1 MDPGGDELRLQ
12 IVIRYRQADH
22 AALSQALVIRPRVCH
37 LLPGLP
43 ALTQF
48 ARFIPALY
56 GIIQA
61 GFIMLRFYTTRSIFA
76 IPPSGQSN
84 GDAPVALFK
93 AAECIAEIALMQAHE
108 SDSQEGWS
116 VDGDSL

>member
-12 IVIRYRQADH
+12 IAIRYRQADH

-37 LLPGLP
+37 LIPGLP

-61 GFIMLRFYTTRSIFA
+61 GFIMLRFYTTRSVFA
-76 IPPSGQSN
+76 IPPIRTKPKLSWIGVKAP
-84 GDAPVALFK
+84 GMIAVMAPVGSGVK
-93 AAECIAEIALMQAHE
+93 R
-108 SDSQEGWS
+108 G
-116 VDGDSL
+116 

>member
-12 IVIRYRQADH
+12 IAIRYIQADH

-37 LLPGLP
+37 LIPGLP

-48 ARFIPALY
+48 ARFILALY

-76 IPPSGQSN
+76 IPPSGTKPCGGTSRTR
-84 GDAPVALFK
+84 ASMRS
-93 AAECIAEIALMQAHE
+93 AANTGMASAR
-108 SDSQEGWS
+108 WS
-116 VDGDSL
+116 RHRSP